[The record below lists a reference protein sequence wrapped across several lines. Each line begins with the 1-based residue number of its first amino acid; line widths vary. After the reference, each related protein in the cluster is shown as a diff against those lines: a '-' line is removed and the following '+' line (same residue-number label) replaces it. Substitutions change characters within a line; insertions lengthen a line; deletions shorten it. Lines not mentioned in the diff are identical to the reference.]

1 MEYKWNDLVG
11 CQASSQCTAS
21 PRVGSS
27 AFILSATGS
36 CSGRQCSDGLLR
48 FLDMCTSCMNYLI
61 SLLATN
67 KAHASSMF
75 PSLPSPSFPFLLPI
89 SSLIPFFFNR
99 LNFLPV
105 QQSEPDQQRQVNTEK
120 KKKAL
125 NQQQQQQKQK
135 QNQNKNTP
143 TESRKSVCLLITLTF
158 S

>member
-11 CQASSQCTAS
+11 CQAASQCTAS

-36 CSGRQCSDGLLR
+36 CSGRQCSGGLLR
-48 FLDMCTSCMNYLI
+48 LLDMCTTCMNYLI

-75 PSLPSPSFPFLLPI
+75 PSLPSPSFPFLLPV

-99 LNFLPV
+99 VNFLPV
-105 QQSEPDQQRQVNTEK
+105 QQSEPDQQCQVNTEK
-120 KKKAL
+120 KTK
-125 NQQQQQQKQK
+125 
-135 QNQNKNTP
+135 P
-143 TESRKSVCLLITLTF
+143 
-158 S
+158 